1 MPQRPIHEDY
11 PVVLPSLVTRNPV
24 DARAIARVTS
34 GGGNWEWDVMNWF
47 VRRAQ
52 DDLGNISDGDL
63 LNLQEELV
71 ALVRALYRKGSET
84 PLPKLDVIEYLQI
97 QNISHLRRLLDDG
110 WTYFGRFPIASWIL
124 IPKRAKDVHLTPEV
138 TPEARAKM
146 PEVVPIESVRPE
158 DDRWLVATCALH
170 LLNRLLKT
178 YAASVERCAHCARIF
193 LQLRRNAHYCNRQ
206 CQSVA
211 AMRAI
216 RARKKQK
223 KAGSKRAHL
232 KGSRAQRKESK
243 HG

>member
-1 MPQRPIHEDY
+1 MAQRPIRKSY
-11 PVVLPSLVTRNPV
+11 PLVLPYLVPHDPV
-24 DARAIARVTS
+24 DVRAIARITS
-34 GGGNWEWDVMNWF
+34 GGGNWEWQVMNWF
-47 VRRAQ
+47 VRWAQ
-52 DDLGNISDGDL
+52 DDLGNISAGEL

-71 ALVRALYRKGSET
+71 ALVRTSCRLINAE
-84 PLPKLDVIEYLQI
+84 PPKLSQVKQLQHDISGHLNELLERGQTLFSPIQIRSFIFCPKKAFSVQGRLAQGRPAPPPRSPDVVHWNVLQ
-97 QNISHLRRLLDDG
+97 
-110 WTYFGRFPIASWIL
+110 
-124 IPKRAKDVHLTPEV
+124 PKNP
-138 TPEARAKM
+138 
-146 PEVVPIESVRPE
+146 SQ
-158 DDRWLVATCALH
+158 LVKTSALH
-170 LLNRLLKT
+170 LFNQSLKQH
-178 YAASVERCAHCARIF
+178 ADSIGRCAHCARIF